1 MLAGNYAKLDN
12 ETLNWL
18 SIGYLGSRV
27 AYNLLYVNNTSD
39 GTGEFGD
46 FDGVGMIL
54 TDYSECQN
62 WCFFERDWN
71 HFYSLC

>member
-18 SIGYLGSRV
+18 SLGYLGSRV

-39 GTGEFGD
+39 ATGESHI
-46 FDGVGMIL
+46 FDDRSCADL
-54 TDYSECQN
+54 E
-62 WCFFERDWN
+62 E
-71 HFYSLC
+71 